1 MNRLIRYF
9 MQGLLYIT
17 PVVVTIYF
25 FILILSW
32 LDGLLH
38 GLGFFEESE
47 LARYSFPGLG
57 ILLFLLLITLVGF
70 LGQSL
75 ITTPLAKI
83 FDRLLN
89 KAPLFKIIYTS
100 VKDLLS
106 AFVGKERKFDMPV
119 LVNVD
124 SAGHLQRL
132 GFVTTKDLSHLG
144 LENKVSVYL
153 PSSYGMLG
161 ELVIVDQSQVTFI
174 QANSAE
180 IMKFIVSGGVTR
192 M

>member
-1 MNRLIRYF
+1 MKRLIGYF
-9 MQGLLYIT
+9 MQGLLYLT
-17 PVVVTIYF
+17 PVVVTVYL
-25 FILILSW
+25 FIMVFTW

-38 GLGFFEESE
+38 TMGFFEDSE
-47 LARYSFPGLG
+47 YAKYSFPGLG
-57 ILLFLLLITLVGF
+57 ILLFISLITLVGF

-75 ITTPLAKI
+75 ITTPLSRMIDK
-83 FDRLLN
+83 LLN
-89 KAPLFKIIYTS
+89 KAPLVKIIYTS

-106 AFVGKERKFDMPV
+106 AFVGNERKFDTPV
-119 LVNVD
+119 LINMD
-124 SAGHLQRL
+124 ATGHLQRL
-132 GFVTTKDLSHLG
+132 GFITAKDLTHLG

-161 ELVIVDQSQVTFI
+161 ELIIVDQSQVTII

>member
-1 MNRLIRYF
+1 MKRLIGYF
-9 MQGLLYIT
+9 MQGLLYLT
-17 PVVVTIYF
+17 PVVVTVYL
-25 FILILSW
+25 FIMVFTW

-38 GLGFFEESE
+38 TMGFFEDSE
-47 LARYSFPGLG
+47 YAKYSFPGLG
-57 ILLFLLLITLVGF
+57 ILLFISLITLVGF

-75 ITTPLAKI
+75 ITTPLSRMIDK
-83 FDRLLN
+83 LLN
-89 KAPLFKIIYTS
+89 KAPLVKIIYTS

-106 AFVGKERKFDMPV
+106 AFVGKERKFDTPV
-119 LVNVD
+119 LINMDVT
-124 SAGHLQRL
+124 GHLQRL
-132 GFVTTKDLSHLG
+132 GFITAKDLTHLG

-161 ELVIVDQSQVTFI
+161 ELIIVDQSQVTII

>member
-1 MNRLIRYF
+1 MKRLIGYF
-9 MQGLLYIT
+9 TQGLLYLT
-17 PVVVTIYF
+17 PVVVTVYL
-25 FILILSW
+25 FIMVFTW

-38 GLGFFEESE
+38 TMGFFEDSE
-47 LARYSFPGLG
+47 YAKYSFPGLG
-57 ILLFLLLITLVGF
+57 ILLFISLITLVGF

-75 ITTPLAKI
+75 ITTPLSRMIDK
-83 FDRLLN
+83 LLN
-89 KAPLFKIIYTS
+89 KAPLVKIIYTS

-106 AFVGKERKFDMPV
+106 AFVGNERKFDTPV
-119 LVNVD
+119 LINMD
-124 SAGHLQRL
+124 ATGHLQRL
-132 GFVTTKDLSHLG
+132 GFITAKDLTHLG

-161 ELVIVDQSQVTFI
+161 ELIIVDQSQVTII

>member
-70 LGQSL
+70 LGR
-75 ITTPLAKI
+75 A
-83 FDRLLN
+83 
-89 KAPLFKIIYTS
+89 
-100 VKDLLS
+100 LS
-106 AFVGKERKFDMPV
+106 PHPWPE
-119 LVNVD
+119 
-124 SAGHLQRL
+124 
-132 GFVTTKDLSHLG
+132 
-144 LENKVSVYL
+144 YL
-153 PSSYGMLG
+153 TGC
-161 ELVIVDQSQVTFI
+161 
-174 QANSAE
+174 
-180 IMKFIVSGGVTR
+180 
-192 M
+192 

>member
-1 MNRLIRYF
+1 MKRLIGYF
-9 MQGLLYIT
+9 MQGLLYLT
-17 PVVVTIYF
+17 PVVVTVYL
-25 FILILSW
+25 FIMVFTW

-38 GLGFFEESE
+38 TMGFFEDSE
-47 LARYSFPGLG
+47 YAKYSFPGLG
-57 ILLFLLLITLVGF
+57 ILLFISLITLVGF

-75 ITTPLAKI
+75 ITTPLSRMIDK
-83 FDRLLN
+83 LLN
-89 KAPLFKIIYTS
+89 KAPLVKIIYTS

-106 AFVGKERKFDMPV
+106 AFVGKERKFDTPV
-119 LVNVD
+119 LINMD
-124 SAGHLQRL
+124 ATGHLQRL
-132 GFVTTKDLSHLG
+132 GFITAKDLTHLG

-161 ELVIVDQSQVTFI
+161 ELIIVDQSQVTII